1 MEVTAL
7 CFRLLMLE
15 VTLLNSFTQRSD
27 AAFLRITPDRLQHFK
42 YESVSFHCE
51 GSGGSTKL
59 RVIRNNVESD
69 PVCDKRTPSGSSCT
83 IEEVYPSD
91 SGEYW
96 CETEGGERSNSVNI
110 SVTAGSVILE
120 SPALPVTEGDNV
132 TLRCRNKTVSTN
144 PSADFYKDGLLI
156 RSSSTGEMTINNVS
170 KSDEGLYKCH
180 ISGAGESPESW
191 MAVRDSVICSV
202 TAHTVSVTPSSPH
215 QEPHSDDAGAPRVL
229 ILLWMSVTIL
239 MLALVLVVVGFLKIR
254 KHKVSSKK
262 PDAASSSV
270 CEEDAA
276 DDPNGV
282 TYAIVVTKPREDT
295 DAADTADNLSLKS
308 NHSRK
313 PRTGEDE
320 DESSFQPVYSAL
332 TISET
337 PQAPQQEPGSS
348 TKGTT
353 SPTAAKDPSST
364 EQELLYAPVRKV
376 KLTAAASSQ
385 LY

>member
-191 MAVRDSVICSV
+191 MAVR
-202 TAHTVSVTPSSPH
+202 
-215 QEPHSDDAGAPRVL
+215 EPHSDDAGAPRVL